1 MQGESSFKSTQW
13 WTKITAEAMEFD
25 YKSINDFAMRRQFE
39 SLTDKGMGVLSES
52 KIKKVSRATL
62 FNQ

>member
-1 MQGESSFKSTQW
+1 
-13 WTKITAEAMEFD
+13 MEFD

-62 FNQ
+62 FNQWYIIKRIYITKKPFKKEL